1 MKNTNHDK
9 NLDYIYD
16 NHPDMLDSFI
26 DVYENSIFAVD
37 HTISPEDMIDITE
50 MIIAFEKE
58 KALKLNQI
66 YYACF
71 FRYGRFIIQNMRGVV
86 IYD

>member
-16 NHPDMLDSFI
+16 NHPDLLDSYI
-26 DVYENSIFAVD
+26 DVYENSILAVD

-50 MIIAFEKE
+50 MIIAFEKG
-58 KALKLNQI
+58 KALKLN
-66 YYACF
+66 
-71 FRYGRFIIQNMRGVV
+71 
-86 IYD
+86 

>member
-16 NHPDMLDSFI
+16 NHPNLLDSYI
-26 DVYENSIFAVD
+26 DVYENSILAVD
-37 HTISPEDMIDITE
+37 HTVSPEDMIDITE

-58 KALKLNQI
+58 KALVP
-66 YYACF
+66 CF
-71 FRYGRFIIQNMRGVV
+71 LQETKTL
-86 IYD
+86 

>member
-16 NHPDMLDSFI
+16 NHPDLLDSYI
-26 DVYENSIFAVD
+26 DVYENSILAVG

-58 KALKLNQI
+58 KALKLN
-66 YYACF
+66 
-71 FRYGRFIIQNMRGVV
+71 
-86 IYD
+86 

>member
-16 NHPDMLDSFI
+16 NHPEMLDDYI

-50 MIIAFEKE
+50 MIMAFEKE
-58 KALKLNQI
+58 KALKLN
-66 YYACF
+66 
-71 FRYGRFIIQNMRGVV
+71 
-86 IYD
+86 

>member
-16 NHPDMLDSFI
+16 HHPELLDDYI
-26 DVYENSIFAVD
+26 DIYENSIFAVD
-37 HTISPEDMIDITE
+37 HKITPEDMIDITE

-58 KALKLNQI
+58 KALKLN
-66 YYACF
+66 
-71 FRYGRFIIQNMRGVV
+71 
-86 IYD
+86 

>member
-16 NHPDMLDSFI
+16 NCPTLLDEYI
-26 DVYENSIFAVD
+26 DIYENSIFAVD

-58 KALKLNQI
+58 KALKLN
-66 YYACF
+66 
-71 FRYGRFIIQNMRGVV
+71 
-86 IYD
+86 

>member
-9 NLDYIYD
+9 NPDYIYD
-16 NHPDMLDSFI
+16 NHPDLLDSYI
-26 DVYENSIFAVD
+26 DVYENSILAVD

-58 KALKLNQI
+58 KALKLN
-66 YYACF
+66 
-71 FRYGRFIIQNMRGVV
+71 
-86 IYD
+86 

>member
-16 NHPDMLDSFI
+16 NHPGLLDSYI
-26 DVYENSIFAVD
+26 NVYENSILAVD
-37 HTISPEDMIDITE
+37 HTVSPEDMTDITE

-58 KALKLNQI
+58 KALKLN
-66 YYACF
+66 
-71 FRYGRFIIQNMRGVV
+71 
-86 IYD
+86 

>member
-16 NHPDMLDSFI
+16 NHPDLLDSYI

-37 HTISPEDMIDITE
+37 QSISPEDMIDITE
-50 MIIAFEKE
+50 MIMAFEKE
-58 KALKLNQI
+58 KALKLN
-66 YYACF
+66 
-71 FRYGRFIIQNMRGVV
+71 
-86 IYD
+86 

>member
-16 NHPDMLDSFI
+16 NHPDLLDSYI
-26 DVYENSIFAVD
+26 DVYENSILAVD
-37 HTISPEDMIDITE
+37 HTISPEDRIDITE

-58 KALKLNQI
+58 KALKLN
-66 YYACF
+66 
-71 FRYGRFIIQNMRGVV
+71 
-86 IYD
+86 

>member
-16 NHPDMLDSFI
+16 NHPNLLDSYI
-26 DVYENSIFAVD
+26 DVYENSILAVD

-50 MIIAFEKE
+50 DYSF
-58 KALKLNQI
+58 
-66 YYACF
+66 
-71 FRYGRFIIQNMRGVV
+71 
-86 IYD
+86 

>member
-16 NHPDMLDSFI
+16 NHSDMLDSYI

-37 HTISPEDMIDITE
+37 HEISPEDMADIMQMIEAFKIDK
-50 MIIAFEKE
+50 FRS
-58 KALKLNQI
+58 LN
-66 YYACF
+66 
-71 FRYGRFIIQNMRGVV
+71 
-86 IYD
+86 

>member
-16 NHPDMLDSFI
+16 NHPEMLDDYI
-26 DVYENSIFAVD
+26 DVYENSILAVD
-37 HTISPEDMIDITE
+37 RNVSPEDMIDISE

-58 KALKLNQI
+58 KALKLN
-66 YYACF
+66 
-71 FRYGRFIIQNMRGVV
+71 
-86 IYD
+86 

>member
-16 NHPDMLDSFI
+16 NYPDLLDSYI
-26 DVYENSIFAVD
+26 DVYENSILAVD
-37 HTISPEDMIDITE
+37 HTVSPEDMIDITE

-58 KALKLNQI
+58 KALKLN
-66 YYACF
+66 
-71 FRYGRFIIQNMRGVV
+71 
-86 IYD
+86 

>member
-16 NHPDMLDSFI
+16 NHPNLLDSYI
-26 DVYENSIFAVD
+26 DVYENSILAVD

-50 MIIAFEKE
+50 MIIVFEKE
-58 KALKLNQI
+58 KALKLN
-66 YYACF
+66 
-71 FRYGRFIIQNMRGVV
+71 
-86 IYD
+86 